1 MDKTRYK
8 EIAKRNLN
16 SNMMLCYEVFCE
28 EKGKITLQQF
38 QESLPHWIMMQQ
50 PDVFVRGG
58 GNLNHCTEVGLNK
71 IVDYLNKKYK

>member
-38 QESLPHWIMMQQ
+38 QES
-50 PDVFVRGG
+50 
-58 GNLNHCTEVGLNK
+58 
-71 IVDYLNKKYK
+71 